1 MKYKQVRY
9 PDSIVVKS
17 ILYNYDK
24 NIMQVY
30 FVNGD
35 EIHYDFDKPHCN
47 INNITLEFV
56 EQSLKTRPSVG
67 SFFHCFIK
75 DKFENVKVDVPLL
88 FGYYMSNIDTNKG
101 VECFDDYVA
110 KYVKDINFRNEVN
123 TIENIY
129 IPSKVG
135 KKDV

>member
-1 MKYKQVRY
+1 MKYNHVRY
-9 PDSIVVKS
+9 PNSIVVKS

-35 EIHYDFDKPHCN
+35 EIHYDFDKPHYN

-67 SFFHCFIK
+67 SFSI
-75 DKFENVKVDVPLL
+75 VLL
-88 FGYYMSNIDTNKG
+88 KTNL
-101 VECFDDYVA
+101 EM
-110 KYVKDINFRNEVN
+110 
-123 TIENIY
+123 
-129 IPSKVG
+129 
-135 KKDV
+135 